1 MVGVDDRDRGQIVA
15 AALRIPRGQHPP
27 DTDVLRAALRKR
39 LSAYKVPQRF
49 LALADDDVPM
59 LSSGKLDARA
69 LKERFR

>member
-1 MVGVDDRDRGQIVA
+1 MEGRS
-15 AALRIPRGQHPP
+15 LRVPREQEAP
-27 DTDVLRAALRKR
+27 DADELRAALRMR

-69 LKERFR
+69 LKEMFGGS